1 MGQSHNITAYYQR
14 SCDLFLWGVEIPE
27 EVWQPVSVSSVRDRY
42 ADLDHATIHEAIIPG
57 YMLPSLLPAPYL
69 SKEKVS
75 FLGITQVT
83 KRCGCQY
90 IFRARFQGEGEMGT
104 SDARSVRMSNIMIM
118 APIPIRGGTTQLGT
132 NIPPIKPGY
141 SPNEHVVSYEYG
153 EGATLDVA
161 LVYRKFGKPKGIV
174 RGLIRYNHHS
184 APEKLQSLIARTT
197 RLHCKIKV
205 CVSVENLPLIYMPPS
220 YGMGGGPSFPGI
232 LTEET
237 VEDAVI
243 VEEALDGS
251 IEETDFARQR
261 RYPLF
266 HHTPELPFE
275 ICFPIE
281 SFPVTGKRIC
291 AHVSYYIEIEQ
302 LRIKAP
308 LVVIEE

>member
-1 MGQSHNITAYYQR
+1 MTATVENSLTLKKEGISLHVEFDKPFFHPGDLVSGRVVLIQRRNHFGGNTPIVETPPKIVVEMCGYEAALASITKTVNHSMHTGTHHVSQSHNITAYYQR

-197 RLHCKIKV
+197 
-205 CVSVENLPLIYMPPS
+205 PM
-220 YGMGGGPSFPGI
+220 
-232 LTEET
+232 
-237 VEDAVI
+237 
-243 VEEALDGS
+243 
-251 IEETDFARQR
+251 
-261 RYPLF
+261 
-266 HHTPELPFE
+266 
-275 ICFPIE
+275 
-281 SFPVTGKRIC
+281 
-291 AHVSYYIEIEQ
+291 
-302 LRIKAP
+302 
-308 LVVIEE
+308 